1 MSPLHVQLNR
11 VRKRIWAQ
19 MGVACLSTALLW
31 TASLACVWLVLC
43 RLFPAIPY
51 TLEGA
56 GVIVFIGVAAAVVL
70 AWRQR
75 PDIRTAALAAD
86 ERLGLRERLTSSLE
100 LADMHHPMVEAVH
113 KDALKHLGLLEARR
127 DFPLFPTRRT
137 KLALVPI
144 LLFGVGYVL
153 LPEFDLF
160 GYQERAL
167 EAKAQSAERQKKAE
181 RLDKVAKALKSPDK
195 MPVGGLDAKALELE
209 NLSEKLQEGKISEKQ
224 ALAKVQ
230 DLRES
235 IQQEKQA
242 LESKS
247 QLNKSLGKAADS
259 PLTKGLAKDLQ
270 QGNVGEAKKK
280 LEDLQKKLEAG
291 KLSLEEK
298 NKLSTELKEMAKEL
312 GKPGSTQMDA
322 ALASALAK
330 AAAALDS
337 NSPEGMKEAANAL
350 ELSAKEL
357 ESVMQQLAQLDA
369 AMASMK
375 DFEKSM
381 MGKSAFCRTCGA
393 KLGKC
398 ELGGKCQG
406 TCEGKDCSGQCKPG
420 QCNGN
425 GNGSGSGMGQS
436 FQKGLALN
444 RGKGA
449 GMGGPGQGRGG
460 QVGELP
466 EVNISLT
473 PTMLP
478 GQVQEG
484 KMLASIM
491 QKAAPETDADSSVE
505 VISGAV
511 VQARQAAEE
520 ALTREEIPRGSE
532 EFVRQYFGTLE
543 GGETAE

>member
-1 MSPLHVQLNR
+1 MSPLHAQLNQ

-19 MGVACLSTALLW
+19 MGVACLSTALLC
-31 TASLACVWLVLC
+31 TASLACVWLVIC
-43 RLFPAIPY
+43 RFFPVIPY

-56 GVIVFIGVAAAVVL
+56 GLLLFFGVATALVI

-100 LADMHHPMVEAVH
+100 LEGHQHPMVEAVH
-113 KDALKHLGLLEARR
+113 KDALKHLGLLQARR

-137 KLALVPI
+137 KLAIIPI

-167 EAKAQSAERQKKAE
+167 EAKVQMAERQKKAE
-181 RLDKVAKALKSPDK
+181 RLDKVAKALKAPEK
-195 MPVGGLDAKALELE
+195 MPVGGLDTKALELE
-209 NLSEKLQEGKISEKQ
+209 SLSEKLQEGKISEKQ

-242 LESKS
+242 LENKA
-247 QLNKSLGKAADS
+247 QLNQSLGKAAES
-259 PLTKGLAKDLQ
+259 PEMKGLSKDLQ
-270 QGNVGEAKKK
+270 QGNVGEAQKKIEELKKK
-280 LEDLQKKLEAG
+280 LETG
-291 KLSLEEK
+291 KLPLEEK
-298 NKLSTELKEMAKEL
+298 NKLASELKEMAKEL
-312 GKPGSTQMDA
+312 SKPGSTQVDA
-322 ALASALAK
+322 ALAAALAK
-330 AAAALDS
+330 AAAALDA
-337 NSPEGMKEAANAL
+337 NSPEGLKDAADALALTEKDLASVKE
-350 ELSAKEL
+350 
-357 ESVMQQLAQLDA
+357 QLAQLDS
-369 AMASMK
+369 AMATMK
-375 DFEKSM
+375 AFEKSM
-381 MGKSAFCRTCGA
+381 MGKSPFCRTCGA

-398 ELGGKCQG
+398 EMGGKCQG
-406 TCEGKDCSGQCKPG
+406 TCEGKDCSGQCKSG
-420 QCNGN
+420 QCKG
-425 GNGSGSGMGQS
+425 GGEGQGSGMGQS

-449 GMGGPGQGRGG
+449 GLGGPGQGRGN

-466 EVNISLT
+466 DVNVSLT

-478 GQVQEG
+478 GQVQDG

-491 QKAAPETDADSSVE
+491 QKTAPETDAASNVQ

-511 VQARQAAEE
+511 VQAQQEAEE

-543 GGETAE
+543 QGKTAE

>member
-1 MSPLHVQLNR
+1 MSPLHVQLHR

-43 RLFPAIPY
+43 RLLPAIPY

-56 GVIVFIGVAAAVVL
+56 GVIVFIGVAAALVL
-70 AWRQR
+70 AWCQR

-86 ERLGLRERLTSSLE
+86 DRLGLRERLTSSLE

-167 EAKAQSAERQKKAE
+167 EAKVQMAERQKKAE
-181 RLDKVAKALKSPDK
+181 RLDKVAKALKSPEK

-235 IQQEKQA
+235 IQQEKKT
-242 LESKS
+242 LEAKS
-247 QLNKSLGKAADS
+247 QLSKSLGKAADS

-350 ELSAKEL
+350 ELSAKDL

-381 MGKSAFCRTCGA
+381 MGKSPFCRTCGA

-420 QCNGN
+420 QCN

-511 VQARQAAEE
+511 VQAQQAAEE

>member
-19 MGVACLSTALLW
+19 TGVACLSTALLW
-31 TASLACVWLVLC
+31 TASLACVWLLVC
-43 RLFPAIPY
+43 RLFPVLPY

-56 GVIVFIGVAAAVVL
+56 GVIVFIGVAAALVL

-100 LADMHHPMVEAVH
+100 LADQHHPMVEAVH
-113 KDALKHLGLLEARR
+113 KDALKHLGLLEAGR

-137 KLALVPI
+137 KLAIVPI

-167 EAKAQSAERQKKAE
+167 EAKVQAADRQEKAE
-181 RLDKVAKALKSPDK
+181 RLEKVAKALKAPEK
-195 MPVGGLDAKALELE
+195 MPVGALDAKALELE
-209 NLSEKLQEGKISEKQ
+209 SLSEKLQEGKISEKQ

-235 IQQEKQA
+235 LQQEKQA

-247 QLNKSLGKAADS
+247 QLNKSLGKASDS

-280 LEDLQKKLEAG
+280 LEGLQKKLAAD
-291 KLSLEEK
+291 KLSLEDK
-298 NKLSTELKEMAKEL
+298 KKLSTELKEMAKEL
-312 GKPGSTQMDA
+312 SKPGSTQTDA
-322 ALASALAK
+322 ALAEALSK

-337 NSPEGMKEAANAL
+337 SSPDGMKEAAEAL
-350 ELSAKEL
+350 ALSAKDL

-369 AMASMK
+369 AMASMSA
-375 DFEKSM
+375 FEKSM
-381 MGKSAFCRTCGA
+381 MGKSSFCRSCGA

-398 ELGGKCQG
+398 TLGSKCQG
-406 TCEGKDCSGQCKPG
+406 NCAGKDCSGQCGSG
-420 QCNGN
+420 QCS
-425 GNGSGSGMGQS
+425 GSGSGGGKAAT
-436 FQKGLALN
+436 FQKGLALGGG
-444 RGKGA
+444 GKGG
-449 GMGGPGQGRGG
+449 GMKGPGQGQGG

-466 EVNISLT
+466 DVNVSLT

-491 QKAAPETDADSSVE
+491 QKTAPETDADNSVE

-511 VQARQAAEE
+511 VQAQQAAEE

-543 GGETAE
+543 GEKPAD

>member
-1 MSPLHVQLNR
+1 MSPLHMQLNR

-31 TASLACVWLVLC
+31 TASVACVWLVVC
-43 RLFPAIPY
+43 RILPVIPY

-56 GVIVFIGVAAAVVL
+56 GVIVFVGVAAALVL

-75 PDIRTAALAAD
+75 PDIRAAALAAD

-100 LADMHHPMVEAVH
+100 LADHHHPMVEAVH

-137 KLALVPI
+137 KLAIVPI

-153 LPEFDLF
+153 LPEFDHF

-167 EAKAQSAERQKKAE
+167 EAKVQAADRQKKAE
-181 RLDKVAKALKSPDK
+181 RLDKVAKALKATEK
-195 MPVGGLDAKALELE
+195 MPVGALDSKALELE
-209 NLSEKLQEGKISEKQ
+209 SLSEKLQEGKISEKQ

-235 IQQEKQA
+235 IQQEKLA
-242 LESKS
+242 LENKS
-247 QLNKSLGKAADS
+247 QLNKGLGKATDS
-259 PLTKGLAKDLQ
+259 PLTKGLASDLQ
-270 QGNVGEAKKK
+270 QGKMGDAKKK
-280 LEDLQKKLEAG
+280 LEDLQKKLETG
-291 KLSLEEK
+291 KLSTEEK

-312 GKPGSTQMDA
+312 TKPGSTQMDTA
-322 ALASALAK
+322 MANALAK
-330 AAAALDS
+330 ASAALDS
-337 NSPEGMKEAANAL
+337 NSPEGMKEAANEL
-350 ELSAKEL
+350 ELSAKDM
-357 ESVMQQLAQLDA
+357 ESVMQQLAQLDTAMA
-369 AMASMK
+369 AMK
-375 DFEKSM
+375 EFEKSA
-381 MGKSAFCRTCGA
+381 MGKSAFCRDCGT

-406 TCEGKDCSGQCKPG
+406 SCEGKDCSGQCKSG
-420 QCNGN
+420 QCNG
-425 GNGSGSGMGQS
+425 GGSGSGQG
-436 FQKGLALN
+436 FQKGLALGGG
-444 RGKGA
+444 GKGT
-449 GMGGPGQGRGG
+449 GMQGPGQGQGG

-466 EVNISLT
+466 DVNVSLT

-478 GQVQEG
+478 GDVREG

-491 QKAAPETDADSSVE
+491 QKTAPETDANSSVE

-511 VQARQAAEE
+511 VQAQQAAEE

-543 GGETAE
+543 GGEAAK

>member
-31 TASLACVWLVLC
+31 TASVACVWLVLC
-43 RLFPAIPY
+43 RMLPVIPY

-56 GVIVFIGVAAAVVL
+56 GFIVFLGVVAALVI

-75 PDIRTAALAAD
+75 PDIRAAALAAD

-100 LADMHHPMVEAVH
+100 LADHHHPMVEAVH
-113 KDALKHLGLLEARR
+113 KDALRHLGLLEARR

-137 KLALVPI
+137 KLAIVPI

-167 EAKAQSAERQKKAE
+167 EAKVQAADRQKKAE
-181 RLDKVAKALKSPDK
+181 RLDKVAKALKAPEK
-195 MPVGGLDAKALELE
+195 MPVGALDSKALELE
-209 NLSEKLQEGKISEKQ
+209 SLSEKLQEGKISEKQ

-235 IQQEKQA
+235 IQQEKLA
-242 LESKS
+242 LENKS
-247 QLNKSLGKAADS
+247 QLNKGLGKASDS
-259 PLTKGLAKDLQ
+259 PLTKGLASDLQ
-270 QGNVGEAKKK
+270 QGKMGDAKKK
-280 LEDLQKKLEAG
+280 LEDLQKKLETG
-291 KLSLEEK
+291 KLSTEEK

-312 GKPGSTQMDA
+312 NKPGSTQMDTA
-322 ALASALAK
+322 MANALAK
-330 AAAALDS
+330 ASAALDS
-337 NSPEGMKEAANAL
+337 NSPEGMKEAANEL
-350 ELSAKEL
+350 ELSAKDM
-357 ESVMQQLAQLDA
+357 ESVMQQLAQLDSAMA
-369 AMASMK
+369 AMK
-375 DFEKSM
+375 EFEKST
-381 MGKSAFCRTCGA
+381 MGKSAFCRDCGT

-398 ELGGKCQG
+398 ELGSKCQG
-406 TCEGKDCSGQCKPG
+406 SCEGKECSGQCKSG
-420 QCNGN
+420 QCKG
-425 GNGSGSGMGQS
+425 GGSGKGQG
-436 FQKGLALN
+436 FQKGLALGGG
-444 RGKGA
+444 GKGP
-449 GMGGPGQGRGG
+449 GMGGPGQGQGG

-466 EVNISLT
+466 DVNVSLT

-491 QKAAPETDADSSVE
+491 QKTAPETDANSSVE

-511 VQARQAAEE
+511 VQAQQAAEE

-543 GGETAE
+543 GGEAAE

>member
-1 MSPLHVQLNR
+1 MSPLHVQLNQ

-19 MGVACLSTALLW
+19 AGVACLSTALLW
-31 TASLACVWLVLC
+31 TASLACVWLILC
-43 RLFPAIPY
+43 RLFPVVPY

-56 GVIVFIGVAAAVVL
+56 ALIVFVGVCVALWL

-75 PDIRTAALAAD
+75 PDMRTAALAAD

-100 LADMHHPMVEAVH
+100 LMDHHHPMVEAVH

-137 KLALVPI
+137 KLAIVPI

-167 EAKAQSAERQKKAE
+167 EAKVQAADRQKKAE
-181 RLDKVAKALKSPDK
+181 RLDKVAKSIKAPEK
-195 MPVGGLDAKALELE
+195 MPLNGLDAKAVELE
-209 NLSEKLQEGKISEKQ
+209 SLSEQLKEGKISEKQ

-235 IQQEKQA
+235 IQQEKKA

-247 QLNKSLGKAADS
+247 ELNKSLGKTADS
-259 PLTKGLAKDLQ
+259 PLTKGLAKDFQ
-270 QGNVGEAKKK
+270 QGNMGDAKKK
-280 LEDLQKKLEAG
+280 LAELQKKMEAG

-312 GKPGSTQMDA
+312 GKPGSTEMDQ
-322 ALASALAK
+322 ALAAALAK

-337 NSPEGMKEAANAL
+337 NSPDGMKEAANAL
-350 ELSAKEL
+350 ELSAREM
-357 ESVMQQLAQLDA
+357 ESVMTQLAQLDA

-375 DFEKSM
+375 NFEKSM
-381 MGKSAFCRTCGA
+381 MGKSAFCRSCGA

-398 ELGGKCQG
+398 ELGAKCQG
-406 TCEGKDCSGQCKPG
+406 TCEGKDCSGQCGSG
-420 QCNGN
+420 QC
-425 GNGSGSGMGQS
+425 SGSGNGKAAT
-436 FQKGLALN
+436 FQKGLALGGN
-444 RGKGA
+444 GKGS
-449 GMGGPGQGRGG
+449 GMKGPGQGQGG

-466 EVNISLT
+466 DVNVSLT

-491 QKAAPETDADSSVE
+491 QKTAPETDANSNVE

-511 VQARQAAEE
+511 VQAQQDAEE

-543 GGETAE
+543 QGQSGE